1 MQLLY
6 AFCVPDYEARAQ
18 SKIGHR
24 RESAESRRTVRLK
37 AKGNRWNKK
46 MEEKRKKRERREDEL
61 RNNPFYVPIASAKEG
76 LKRRIQ
82 GGGMNRQDEWGM
94 RRIKLSKEKRKRFDA
109 LPRPRN
115 VEAYNCRTTG
125 SSDDEPNVVSYSS
138 PLHWSTSETE
148 VLLQPKLV
156 LY

>member
-1 MQLLY
+1 M
-6 AFCVPDYEARAQ
+6 
-18 SKIGHR
+18 
-24 RESAESRRTVRLK
+24 RLK